1 MFAIVRT
8 GGKQIKVQKNDVV
21 SVEKLDTEVGKE
33 IVFDQVLM
41 VGDDSKTTVGQ
52 PFVEKAQVKA
62 VVEDHTRT
70 KKVIVFKKK
79 RRQNYRRKKGHRQH
93 QTVLKIMD
101 IVVGG
106 KSVAGAGSSPAPKKA
121 EAKKAEPKTAAAKK
135 QAPKKTEAKKS
146 TTASKK

>member
-8 GGKQIKVQKNDVV
+8 GGKQVKVQKNDVV

-33 IVFDQVLM
+33 IIFDQILM
-41 VGDDSKTTVGQ
+41 IGDEAKTTVGQ

-62 VVEDHTRT
+62 TVEDHTRT

-93 QTVLKIMD
+93 QTVLKITD
-101 IVVGG
+101 ILVGG
-106 KSVAGAGSSPAPKKA
+106 KSVAGAGSTPAPKKA
-121 EAKKAEPKTAAAKK
+121 EMKKEAPKADAPKTAEAS
-135 QAPKKTEAKKS
+135 KT
-146 TTASKK
+146 TTAK

>member
-33 IVFDQVLM
+33 IILDQVLM
-41 VGDDSKTTVGQ
+41 LGDDSKTTIGQ
-52 PFVEKAQVKA
+52 PFVEKAEVIA
-62 VVEDHTRT
+62 TVEDHTRT

-93 QTVLKIMD
+93 QTVLKITD
-101 IVVGG
+101 ILVGG
-106 KSVAGAGSSPAPKKA
+106 KSVAGAGSTP
-121 EAKKAEPKTAAAKK
+121 
-135 QAPKKTEAKKS
+135 APKKTEDKKAAPKAETPKTEAKKPAEKK
-146 TTASKK
+146 TTAADKK